1 MNLTAI
7 VLKRFSTNAFVQT
20 ALHRLLPPSPRFL
33 RGTIIFFFTTLL
45 FVMSGCDKLPRN
57 GKLDGHWQLMERDG
71 IAVKKE
77 RTFWS
82 FQLDLLQ
89 LKSDIQTPITSVNY
103 SGGVVARFEHR
114 GDSLVLTKGYL
125 MNRAHQQDILI
136 DAAHP
141 ADLSGF
147 GITTLPVGYRVTL
160 LTDEEMILS
169 SGQHRLV
176 FRKF

>member
-1 MNLTAI
+1 MKLTAI
-7 VLKRFSTNAFVQT
+7 ALKRFSTNTFVQT
-20 ALHRLLPPSPRFL
+20 AHHRLLPAFPRFL
-33 RGTIIFFFTTLL
+33 RSGIIFFFAALL
-45 FVMSGCDKLPRN
+45 FITSGCDKLPRN

-136 DAAHP
+136 AAAHP